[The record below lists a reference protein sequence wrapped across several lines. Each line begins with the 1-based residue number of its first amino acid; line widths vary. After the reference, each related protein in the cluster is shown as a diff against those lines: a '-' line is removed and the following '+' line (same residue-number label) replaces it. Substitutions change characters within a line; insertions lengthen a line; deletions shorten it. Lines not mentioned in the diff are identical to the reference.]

1 MIPLSERFNSEKADI
16 RYSPRDDYKSLPA
29 DIDDFTEDEYNNFGW
44 ARVNNVL
51 SKVEKRTLDS
61 AHMAIEREFE
71 VRHPVTKYGE
81 HVILLGD
88 NKDYSKLVY
97 VKGNFDE
104 QVITKI
110 YEGDSFVLKEIE
122 ELEGLRLRSTIDHI
136 EKLIR
141 LGYIEEHRVRDFPSY
156 TEHKRSKRQ
165 RHKQGRSEDSA
176 NNTGRKRSTGEN
188 FETINKKSNLDYNQI
203 FYERNSFILKEIEEL
218 EGLRL
223 RST

>member
-1 MIPLSERFNSEKADI
+1 MLPLSERFNSEKADI

-71 VRHPVTKYGE
+71 ARRPVTKYGE

-110 YEGDSFVLKEIE
+110 YEGDSIILKEIE
-122 ELEGLRLRSTIDHI
+122 QDEWLQSRSTIDNVETFI
-136 EKLIR
+136 KY
-141 LGYIEEHRVRDFPSY
+141 GFIEEHRKRDYPTYS
-156 TEHKRSKRQ
+156 EHKRSKRQ
-165 RHKQGRSEDSA
+165 GHKQGRSENSA
-176 NNTGRKRSTGEN
+176 NNTGRKRSTGKYS
-188 FETINKKSNLDYNQI
+188 ETV
-203 FYERNSFILKEIEEL
+203 
-218 EGLRL
+218 
-223 RST
+223 T

>member
-51 SKVEKRTLDS
+51 SKGEKRTLDS

-110 YEGDSFVLKEIE
+110 YAGDSFILKEIE
-122 ELEGLRLRSTIDHI
+122 ELEELRLRSTFDHI
-136 EKLIR
+136 EEYIS
-141 LGYIEEHRVRDFPSY
+141 LGYIKEHRLRDYPSY

-165 RHKQGRSEDSA
+165 GHKQGRSEDSA
-176 NNTGRKRSTGEN
+176 DNTGRKRSTGEN
-188 FETINKKSNLDYNQI
+188 SETVNKNLTLIIIKY
-203 FYERNSFILKEIEEL
+203 FTSATVLY
-218 EGLRL
+218 
-223 RST
+223 